1 MGIIGKIGSKTL
13 MHKDYDI
20 ALQNYYSYWQNQG
33 IRLTDQKRKELNN
46 QLWEEEI
53 ARYIYDEEAKRR
65 MIEPTNDEL
74 FNRALQSPPPQ
85 ILKMTE
91 LQRDGKFNNEHYK
104 LVLETNLGFQA
115 EVFNLIRDQ
124 LKYEKLFVS
133 IKSEIDVNPD
143 SLYKE
148 WQKKNN
154 TASGKI
160 ILFYQP
166 KYAALDV
173 TEKEMQDFYKNNQ
186 EMFKRPPHRKFKYI
200 KMANLPSKQDTL
212 RADAITDSLYKV
224 LLAGEDFAQIARQF
238 SQDPG
243 SVSKGGDLGYF
254 GKGRMVKSFEDAC
267 WATPVGEIS
276 KPILSNYGWHIVKI
290 TDKRTTPTGIEEVRA
305 SHVLIRYQASPETA
319 VANDLFVNE
328 VYNYVKKKGIDK
340 AVKKYNLKSFE
351 TEGIRENDIYT
362 PGLGAVPEVFKFAFE
377 NPVGSVPD
385 ILNAKNGEKI
395 IMQVS
400 ESKGEHYVA
409 YEDEKELVKKLTQRV
424 KNVEKQVEYAEHFV
438 NSYNA
443 DEYLAMAERDSL
455 AIVDFEDAIESTK
468 FTRIG
473 ELKELSD
480 EIFSTK
486 EGHFTNLVIVDKGV
500 YLAYVSSRNTASE
513 QEWLKIKDSEINKVR
528 LELQEKH
535 MNQWYVNI
543 KNRIKIS
550 DYRKSFYEL

>member
-1 MGIIGKIGSKTL
+1 M
-13 MHKDYDI
+13 
-20 ALQNYYSYWQNQG
+20 
-33 IRLTDQKRKELNN
+33 
-46 QLWEEEI
+46 
-53 ARYIYDEEAKRR
+53 
-65 MIEPTNDEL
+65 
-74 FNRALQSPPPQ
+74 
-85 ILKMTE
+85 
-91 LQRDGKFNNEHYK
+91 
-104 LVLETNLGFQA
+104 
-115 EVFNLIRDQ
+115 
-124 LKYEKLFVS
+124 
-133 IKSEIDVNPD
+133 
-143 SLYKE
+143 
-148 WQKKNN
+148 
-154 TASGKI
+154 
-160 ILFYQP
+160 
-166 KYAALDV
+166 
-173 TEKEMQDFYKNNQ
+173 
-186 EMFKRPPHRKFKYI
+186 
-200 KMANLPSKQDTL
+200 
-212 RADAITDSLYKV
+212 
-224 LLAGEDFAQIARQF
+224 
-238 SQDPG
+238 
-243 SVSKGGDLGYF
+243 
-254 GKGRMVKSFEDAC
+254 
-267 WATPVGEIS
+267 
-276 KPILSNYGWHIVKI
+276 
-290 TDKRTTPTGIEEVRA
+290 
-305 SHVLIRYQASPETA
+305 
-319 VANDLFVNE
+319 
-328 VYNYVKKKGIDK
+328 KKKGIDK

-543 KNRIKIS
+543 KTGLKYRIIGRVFMNCKRSI
-550 DYRKSFYEL
+550 DFL